1 MARNSASTQI
11 IDTRESVPKKKIQS
25 PVNLGWER
33 SEEESHPLTETH
45 PPSLSA
51 LSFPFKYLF
60 TSFPS
65 FQSKFLSLSLSL
77 SLSHKL
83 SSLSAQKAKKPTT
96 KKSFKQRKMAARVDL
111 DGKPI
116 KPLTICMIGAGGFI
130 GSHLC
135 EKLMAETPHKVL
147 GLDVYS
153 DKIKH
158 LLEPAGA
165 HPWSDRIQ
173 FHRLNIK
180 NDSRLEG
187 LIKMSDLVSSTPLS
201 LHYHFRFS
209 QFLRSFFETVLEFL
223 S

>member
-1 MARNSASTQI
+1 MKRSHIHSQKHI
-11 IDTRESVPKKKIQS
+11 LPPFPLSLS
-25 PVNLGWER
+25 PSNI
-33 SEEESHPLTETH
+33 SSHPFL
-45 PPSLSA
+45 PSNPNS
-51 LSFPFKYLF
+51 
-60 TSFPS
+60 
-65 FQSKFLSLSLSL
+65 SLSLSL

-96 KKSFKQRKMAARVDL
+96 KKIFKQRKMAARVDL

-201 LHYHFRFS
+201 PHYHFRFS